1 MIVGVHGIGQ
11 QQLGARQL
19 LRDWAPALTD
29 GVAAACGGPVVDVPV
44 DLAFYGSLFLKTGPP
59 VRKGSELKDNAP
71 NDLGDEELAN
81 VMEAAW
87 EVLTE
92 DEIASAAQLSPEK
105 GYTRMPVALQS
116 VLRALDA
123 RFGRAAG
130 ILYLGTLRQVRRYLS
145 DPELKLRADAI
156 VAETVTSG
164 SRILIG
170 HSLGSVLALE
180 YVRQHP
186 DHELNLLL
194 TLGSPLGLR
203 MVQSRLPE
211 PFLGAGT
218 EAGLPESVAAWVN
231 VRDVRD
237 PVACAGDLSVW
248 WAGVID
254 RHVDNE
260 GDAHNVA
267 RYLGKQETG
276 SAILAAAPYLDRQD
290 T

>member
-1 MIVGVHGIGQ
+1 
-11 QQLGARQL
+11 L

-29 GVAAACGGPVVDVPV
+29 GVAAAHDGGPVDDVPL
-44 DLAFYGSLFLKTGPP
+44 DLAFYGNLFLKSPNVGAPGSKSPP
-59 VRKGSELKDNAP
+59 AEA
-71 NDLGDEELAN
+71 DLDDLEDEELAD
-81 VMEAAW
+81 VVAAAR

-92 DEIASAAQLSPEK
+92 EEIASAARLPPPK
-105 GYTRMPVALQS
+105 GYTRTPVALQG

-130 ILYLGTLRQVRRYLS
+130 VLYLGTLRQVRRYLVEA
-145 DPELKLRADAI
+145 DLKERVDAI

-186 DHELNLLL
+186 EHDVDLLL

-203 MVQSRLPE
+203 MVQSRMPE

-218 EAGLPESVAAWVN
+218 EAGRPESVAAWVN
-231 VRDVRD
+231 IRDIRD

-248 WAGVID
+248 WSGVED

-276 SAILAAAPYLDRQD
+276 AAILTAAPHLGGGWQ